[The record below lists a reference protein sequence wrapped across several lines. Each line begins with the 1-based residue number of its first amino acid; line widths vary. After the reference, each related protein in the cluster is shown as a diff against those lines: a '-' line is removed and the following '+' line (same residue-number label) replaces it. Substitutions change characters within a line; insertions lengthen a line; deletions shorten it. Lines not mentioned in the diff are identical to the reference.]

1 MTGFRLLFPLLFL
14 GLCLTTARAQVEVRL
29 KMGRNNF
36 VSGESVPAE
45 LTVTNRSGQDLV
57 FQGSNRAG
65 WLEIIVNSLSGN
77 PLTPLAQPAF
87 GAVKIPLNQAMS
99 RTIDL
104 AQLYPLQTAGNFSV
118 YAVVR
123 LPGQSSEGF
132 GSNRLTF
139 NMNSARP
146 YWTQKIGLPGKPGQG
161 REFRVLEF
169 NTGSKTTLYAQVL
182 DTRTGGA
189 VRTHPLGEVL
199 MFRKPSV
206 TLDNRQVMHILY
218 LMSPEM
224 WGHVRVAADGQL
236 LGRELH
242 KRGAGSDPVLLTSQD
257 GIVQVA
263 NSIPYDP
270 KAEAEARGKVR
281 KASDRPTF

>member
-1 MTGFRLLFPLLFL
+1 MTGIRLLFPLLFL

-65 WLEIIVNSLSGN
+65 WLEIMVNSLSGN

-123 LPGQSSEGF
+123 LPGQSRDGF

-146 YWTQKIGLPGKPGQG
+146 YWTQKIGLPGKQGQG